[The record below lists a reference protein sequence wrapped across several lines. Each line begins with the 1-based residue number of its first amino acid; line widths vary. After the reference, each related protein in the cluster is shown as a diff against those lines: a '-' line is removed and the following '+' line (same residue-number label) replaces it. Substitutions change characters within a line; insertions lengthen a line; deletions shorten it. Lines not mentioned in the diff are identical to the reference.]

1 MEEKEYIESQQE
13 ERSNM
18 VYDTSSMTGVED
30 EAVTESDDTD
40 VEPYNPED
48 LSIDTRPFMMDT
60 LLRRLIQGYIVLN
73 PNFQRH
79 EVWTSE
85 KKSLLIESLM
95 LNIPLPMF
103 YVASDEDGYL
113 TVVDGLQRISAIRD
127 FVLGAEY
134 LKSDNG
140 KGVRNE
146 ALKGK
151 GLRLKHLEFW
161 TVYEG
166 KQFVDLP
173 PKLQNRILETQFQF
187 TIINP
192 GTPEEVKRN
201 IFKRINTGGLP
212 LSSQEIRNAIY
223 AGKAT
228 DLLDEM
234 SELQAF
240 KSATGGSIHSLRME
254 DKELILR
261 FVSFMVRNYQDYNK
275 TVTADKWLGDTMIIL
290 NAMPNLDTR
299 EYKKLVS
306 KLKEEPWKINV
317 MKKEEIIDYFEN
329 AMKRCHKLFGHHAFR
344 KSYGDKSRRPINRCL
359 FETWAYIMGRYS
371 DSEFEMLLSNKG
383 EFMKDYIKIL
393 EDWNFQDAIQRH
405 SMNHT
410 SLKCRFQTLIELTD
424 NYAKQIC

>member
-1 MEEKEYIESQQE
+1 MEEKEYNASQNDEQE
-13 ERSNM
+13 KV
-18 VYDTSSMTGVED
+18 VYNTSAMTDVED
-30 EAVTESDDTD
+30 EEVTESEDSD
-40 VEPYNPED
+40 VEPYNPEE
-48 LSIDTRPFMMDT
+48 LSIDTRPFVMDA
-60 LLRRLIQGYIVLN
+60 LLRRLSQGYIVLN

-79 EVWTSE
+79 EVWTPE

-127 FVLGAEY
+127 FVLGSDY
-134 LKSDNG
+134 LSSKDYNG
-140 KGVRNE
+140 IRNE
-146 ALKGK
+146 ALRGR
-151 GLRLKHLEFW
+151 GMRLKHLEFW
-161 TVYEG
+161 TDYEG

-228 DLLDEM
+228 ELLDEL
-234 SELQAF
+234 SELDVF
-240 KSATGGSIHSLRME
+240 KVATGESIHSLRLE

-261 FVSFMVRNYQDYNK
+261 FVSFLIRNYKDYNK

-306 KLKEEPWKINV
+306 KTKEEPWQIKI
-317 MKKEEIIDYFEN
+317 MSKDDITIYFKI
-329 AMKRCHKLFGHHAFR
+329 AMERCHKLFGKHAFR
-344 KSYGDKSRRPINRCL
+344 KSYGKQSRRPINRCL
-359 FETWAYIMGRYS
+359 FETWGYIIGRYT
-371 DSEFEMLLSNKG
+371 DDEFENLLENKDS
-383 EFMKDYIKIL
+383 FMTEYISIL
-393 EDWNFQDAIQRH
+393 SDFEFQDAIQRH

-410 SLKCRFQTLIELTD
+410 ALKSRFNRLIALTD
-424 NYAKQIC
+424 KYAK

>member
-13 ERSNM
+13 ETPNM
-18 VYDTSSMTGVED
+18 VYDTSLMTGVED
-30 EAVTESDDTD
+30 ETATESDDTD

-48 LSIDTRPFMMDT
+48 LSIDTRPFMMDA
-60 LLRRLIQGYIVLN
+60 LLRRLQQGSIILN
-73 PNFQRH
+73 PNFQRN
-79 EVWTSE
+79 EVWTNE

-103 YVASDEDGYL
+103 YVASDEDGHL
-113 TVVDGLQRISAIRD
+113 SVVDGLQRISAIRD

-161 TVYEG
+161 TDYEG

-228 DLLDEM
+228 ELLDEM
-234 SELQAF
+234 SKLKCF
-240 KSATGGSIHSLRME
+240 KTATGESIHSLRLE

-261 FVSFMVRNYQDYNK
+261 FVSFMVRNYNDYNK

-306 KLKEEPWKINV
+306 KLKEEPWTIYV
-317 MKKEEIIDYFEN
+317 MTKEEIIGYFEL
-329 AMKRCHKLFGHHAFR
+329 AMNRCHELFGRHAFR
-344 KSYGDKSRRPINRCL
+344 RSSGEQTRRPINRCL
-359 FETWAYIMGRYS
+359 FETWTYVIGRYS
-371 DSEFEMLLSNKG
+371 EEEFEKIMSNRDS
-383 EFMKDYIKIL
+383 FMSDYNAIL
-393 EDWNFQDAIQRH
+393 NDWNFQDAIQRH

-410 SLKCRFQTLIELTD
+410 SLKYRFQTLIELTD